1 MREIENEVGVLE
13 RRRERLNLRHRRERK
28 TRGERER
35 ERERERENRE
45 GGLTRFA
52 FVNLGLTELRASHT
66 TKTHVT
72 F

>member
-28 TRGERER
+28 TRGER